1 MTLCAKGLLREALF
15 AFPAALSLPPVA
27 LETRPPAG
35 ILGSSCNRREI
46 EVRIPALALLCLL
59 TFPAGLPA
67 KVLLDSSE
75 KTFARECLDGEAP
88 VEDLIQ
94 ICQQAL
100 EQGGYGQVQK
110 IDLMTMLGDARRWV
124 GDYEAAEATYHETLA
139 LDPRSTGA
147 LNGLG
152 WVAYDRDDY
161 ATAAGFFRRSIDI
174 SPSNDGLGGYAES
187 AYYSDQ
193 IGAEEALG
201 YLDAALALDRDRW
214 TLRSKGWILRDQRRY
229 EEAVAPFEA
238 ALGIDDEDVNA
249 LIGLARTLSDLD
261 REAEALPHINRA
273 AELEPDNLTALIW
286 RSHISRWNGNN
297 LRALKDA
304 ELVMQRAP
312 ERSDGV
318 VLKARAL
325 SRMGLDYL
333 ALTTLREVEA
343 RFVGNAFFTYWLS
356 EMLMRDAQYD
366 EVMER
371 MSGNLG
377 DSDVDGYD
385 YRLYA
390 EAALELGRL
399 SEARGAVEAGREM
412 APWMDRLKFLECRL
426 LVMEGD
432 LDAAEAAFA
441 AAVEGGMSSGYAG
454 DLAKEMIK
462 RGEMQRAVAFRNRY

>member
-1 MTLCAKGLLREALF
+1 M
-15 AFPAALSLPPVA
+15 
-27 LETRPPAG
+27 
-35 ILGSSCNRREI
+35 
-46 EVRIPALALLCLL
+46 RIPALALLCLCA
-59 TFPAGLPA
+59 FPVSLPA

-75 KTFARECLDGEAP
+75 KTYARECLDGNGS

-94 ICQQAL
+94 LCQQAL

-110 IDLMTMLGDARRWV
+110 IALMTMLGNAQRWL
-124 GDYEAAEATYHETLA
+124 DDLDAAEATYRETLA

-152 WVAYDRDDY
+152 WVAYDRDDFP
-161 ATAAGFFRRSIDI
+161 AAAGFFRRSVDI
-174 SPSNDGLGGYAES
+174 NPTNDGLGGYAET
-187 AYYSDQ
+187 AYYTDL

-201 YLDAALALDRDRW
+201 YLDAALALKRDRW
-214 TLRSKGWILRDQRRY
+214 TLRSKGWILHDQRRFD
-229 EEAVAPFEA
+229 EAVAPFEE
-238 ALGIDDEDVNA
+238 ALEIDDEDVNA

-261 REAEALPHINRA
+261 REAEAQTYINRA

-304 ELVMQRAP
+304 EMVMERAP

-325 SRMGLDYL
+325 SGMGFDFL
-333 ALTTLREVEA
+333 ALTTLREAEE
-343 RFVGNAFFTYWLS
+343 RFAGNAFYTYWLA

-366 EVMER
+366 EAMTR
-371 MSGNLG
+371 LSDNLAR
-377 DSDVDGYD
+377 DDADGYD

-399 SEARGAVEAGREM
+399 PEARRAVEAGREL

-432 LDAAEAAFA
+432 LDAAEAAFD
-441 AAVEGGMSSGYAG
+441 AAVESGMSSGYAG

-462 RGEMQRAVAFRNRY
+462 RGEMRRAVAFRNRY